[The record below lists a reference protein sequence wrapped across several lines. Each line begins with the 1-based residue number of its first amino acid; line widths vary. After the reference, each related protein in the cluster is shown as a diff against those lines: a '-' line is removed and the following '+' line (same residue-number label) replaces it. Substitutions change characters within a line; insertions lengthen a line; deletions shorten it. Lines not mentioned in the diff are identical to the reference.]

1 VQGYRIRVFRGIS
14 LTVLSLLVAASAF
27 AQGPLYT
34 FRAEG
39 ENASVSTYQLTPS
52 GYKNVSA
59 SVSLGGTVENPSVFL
74 YYSSGEYSN
83 GVFTTQYG
91 FGLIPNSSVTSDG
104 QAQHLA
110 VNVDLN
116 AVPDFRHYRAV
127 ITYPCPCPAPT
138 PVAAPADGVITVSW
152 DKTPDRWNRSEGHY
166 LTHLYELIVH
176 SQGTF
181 ASFSASA
188 GGTVFGGA
196 LTESTYAS
204 IGINRNV
211 YMAVENGQ

>member
-1 VQGYRIRVFRGIS
+1 LDQ
-14 LTVLSLLVAASAF
+14 SA
-27 AQGPLYT
+27 GSHERSP
-34 FRAEG
+34 G
-39 ENASVSTYQLTPS
+39 
-52 GYKNVSA
+52 
-59 SVSLGGTVENPSVFL
+59 
-74 YYSSGEYSN
+74 
-83 GVFTTQYG
+83 
-91 FGLIPNSSVTSDG
+91 
-104 QAQHLA
+104 
-110 VNVDLN
+110 
-116 AVPDFRHYRAV
+116 
-127 ITYPCPCPAPT
+127 APT
-138 PVAAPADGVITVSW
+138 FCGQWLNGAKG

-196 LTESTYAS
+196 LTGPTYAS